1 MLATQPHCVLT
12 EQLALAC
19 MMEDNRFASEGV
31 STLSADHFHLSGH
44 RAVFEAIGRLVE
56 SPEDVGLV
64 SVHHELEKAKKHQ
77 EAPIEYL
84 SQIAQMYSG
93 AVSLKDCMKTL
104 ENKMLARSVVNTANH
119 HIEMATNEEV
129 IDILEQVRSDYDE
142 IRKKACGKETN
153 PLSFF
158 LSKSVASIRERHT
171 NNKKGLTVRG
181 VPTGFKCFDQKLGG
195 LSPSNLIIGAAR
207 PGMGKTAL
215 IINMLENIGIVDQ
228 TPVGF
233 FSLEMSHLEIME
245 RMFSSQARI
254 PLASIRSGELSEREL
269 KIIEQTAQKIENS
282 PIFIDDSGTHTMASL
297 ATKCYQLK
305 TLHNVKAIF
314 IDYLQLIDSPKGKQ
328 ESPYEKTSQISR
340 KLKCLAKDLD
350 IPIVCLSQLSRS
362 VEQRT
367 DKTPFLSDLR
377 DSGSIEQDA
386 DSVFFIFRKG
396 YYDPY
401 DPKSKLIIAKN
412 RHGAQGEVEVKF
424 ENAFCTF
431 QEIKQEEDIWN
442 INSKIKKNSQKLSR
456 V

>member
-31 STLSADHFHLSGH
+31 STLNAEHFYLSGH
-44 RAVFEAIGRLVE
+44 RAIFEAIKAIVG
-56 SPEDVGLV
+56 SSWDVGIV
-64 SVHHELEKAKKHQ
+64 SVHNELEKAKKHR

-84 SQIAQMYSG
+84 SQLAQMYSG
-93 AVSLKDCMKTL
+93 AVSLKDCIKTL
-104 ENKMLARSVVNTANH
+104 ENKMLAREVVNTANH

-129 IDILEQVRSDYDE
+129 VDILEQVRSDYDG

-158 LSKSVASIRERHT
+158 LGKSVASIVERHN
-171 NNKKGLTVRG
+171 NNKRGQTVRG
-181 VPTGFKCFDQKLGG
+181 VPTGFKIFDQKLGG
-195 LSPSNLIIGAAR
+195 LSPSNLIICAAR

-215 IINMLENIGIVDQ
+215 IINMLENIGIIDQ

-233 FSLEMSHLEIME
+233 FSLEMSSLEIME
-245 RMFSSQARI
+245 RLLSSQTGIA
-254 PLASIRSGELSEREL
+254 LSSIRSGEVSDQGIKLL
-269 KIIEQTAQKIENS
+269 KKTVKNIQES
-282 PIFIDDSGTHTMASL
+282 PVFIDDSGTHTMSSL

-305 TLHNVKAIF
+305 TLNNVKAIF
-314 IDYLQLIDSPKGKQ
+314 IDYLQLIDSPQGKQ

-340 KLKCLAKDLD
+340 KLKCLAKDLN

-401 DPKSKLIIAKN
+401 DNKSKLIIAKN
-412 RHGAQGEVEVKF
+412 RHGEQGEVEVFF
-424 ENAFCTF
+424 EKSLCKF
-431 QEIKQEEDIWN
+431 QETQKGEKWN
-442 INSKIKKNSQKLSR
+442 TANQKNYQRLNK